1 MLKHFN
7 GKLITY
13 IEGKHTKEEVL
24 KTLIDFMAE
33 KTDSVTN
40 KDEFYKEICA
50 REAIGSTGIGM
61 GIAVP
66 HARSAGVN
74 KVIVALA
81 VLEYPIDFGSI
92 DGELIKVVALA
103 GAPKEK
109 STEYLEL
116 LSNLSKVFRIKKNRE
131 ALKTARDQKELME
144 AVMETEI

>member
-1 MLKHFN
+1 MLRHFN

-13 IEGKHTKEEVL
+13 IEGKHTKNEIL
-24 KTLIDFMAE
+24 RMLIDFLAE
-33 KTDSVTN
+33 NTDSVVN
-40 KDEFYKEICA
+40 KEEFYKEICE

-66 HARSAGVN
+66 HARSGGV
-74 KVIVALA
+74 KDLVVALA
-81 VLEYPIDFGSI
+81 VLEYPVDFNSI
-92 DGELIKVVALA
+92 DGELIKVVALT
-103 GAPKEK
+103 GAPKDK

-131 ALKTARDQKELME
+131 ALKTSNNHKELME